1 MSFWSK
7 LESLFLTVVGK
18 IEVWLK
24 PAAQY
29 LAANGGPVL
38 VAAAEAAVAAV
49 AADPSMLSKSGSE
62 KRDAAGKQI
71 TAQLTAQGIPV
82 VVAAINLAIE
92 AALAGTKEVQ

>member
-38 VAAAEAAVAAV
+38 VAAAEAAVAA
-49 AADPSMLSKSGSE
+49 DPSMLSKSGSE
-62 KRDAAGKQI
+62 KRDAAVKQI